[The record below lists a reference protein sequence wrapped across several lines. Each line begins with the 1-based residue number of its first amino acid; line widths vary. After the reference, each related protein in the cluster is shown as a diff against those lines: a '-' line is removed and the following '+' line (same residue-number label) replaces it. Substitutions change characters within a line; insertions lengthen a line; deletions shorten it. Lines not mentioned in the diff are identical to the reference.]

1 MAKSIDLKIIDQAI
15 NYIEEKLSNNELFEK
30 PIIRFSENKNINL
43 KIDFDDSNIELS
55 ILYDINK
62 IPAEI
67 PKLLDTFTLFPQM
80 IEKIEIKYLSY
91 VSNNLTLFINNIT
104 LDKMYENALTE
115 TISELTNRAI
125 CIAENRTYFEHKLIT
140 GTFLLSDYEDG
151 IYFKRPSS
159 DLVYDCYRNEICCD
173 EWTIPNSYE
182 SNLLKSFDEP
192 LFGGRSYD
200 ERRYDGF
207 VLLHEKKGFHL
218 EAKALYK
225 ENDFEPIK
233 NMW

>member
-1 MAKSIDLKIIDQAI
+1 MIKNIDLKIIDRII
-15 NYIEEKLSNNELFEK
+15 NYVEEKLSNNELFEK

-43 KIDFDDSNIELS
+43 KIDFDDLNIELS

-62 IPAEI
+62 IPTEI

-80 IEKIEIKYLSY
+80 IEKVEIKDLNYI
-91 VSNNLTLFINNIT
+91 SNNLTLLANNIV
-104 LDKMYENALTE
+104 LDKIYKNDLTE
-115 TISELTNRAI
+115 VISDLTNKAI
-125 CIAENRTYFEHKLIT
+125 CMAENRTYFKHKLIT
-140 GTFLLSDYEDG
+140 EIFLLSDYENK
-151 IYFKRPSS
+151 IYFKYPSS
-159 DLVYDCYRNEICCD
+159 DLIYNCYGDEIQCD

-192 LFGGRSYD
+192 LFGGRSYN
-200 ERRYDGF
+200 EREYEGF
-207 VLLHEKKGFHL
+207 VLLHEDKGFHL